1 MQEAKRLSSEP
12 VGPNPFKHEPAIETL
27 LEVLTRNQEQ
37 KTMANQDRAIHLRW
51 ALRDIKGKRMK
62 LSPVSPDDLWTLIEM
77 GLVEMRNDCPV
88 LTNAGHAAID

>member
-1 MQEAKRLSSEP
+1 MRHVQNP
-12 VGPNPFKHEPAIETL
+12 VRNPFKHEPAIETL
-27 LEVLTRNQEQ
+27 LEVLTHNQEQ

-62 LSPVSPDDLWTLIEM
+62 SPVSPDDLRTLIEM
-77 GLVEMRNDCPV
+77 GLVEMRNDSPV

>member
-37 KTMANQDRAIHLRW
+37 KTMANQDTAIHLRW

-77 GLVEMRNDCPV
+77 GLVEMRNDSPV